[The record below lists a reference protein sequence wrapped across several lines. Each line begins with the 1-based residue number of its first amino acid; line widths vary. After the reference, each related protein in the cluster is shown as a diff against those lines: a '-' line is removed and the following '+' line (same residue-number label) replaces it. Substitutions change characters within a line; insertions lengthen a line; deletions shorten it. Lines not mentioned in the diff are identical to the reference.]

1 MKEIPPHIKE
11 KIDKLKDELKKVYEL
26 AEESW
31 EGCDGC
37 DENDKHFWMNGFRT
51 GYNRAKPDVLS
62 DEQLKNI
69 LHTSGNYDIPYHKD
83 SIMSYGKICEH
94 DDGYLCEH
102 RRQYIIGLFEKKEI
116 SDEEALRLAKEMN
129 KQPMTSVPYEI
140 SDEEIEK
147 ASYGFWQ
154 FNEHTQSTCWKMG
167 AKWYREQ
174 LKQRK

>member
-1 MKEIPPHIKE
+1 MNKEQQK
-11 KIDKLKDELKKVYEL
+11 KLITEIMDLDAKDGLYEDDVERFSFKHELKKVYKL

-51 GYNRAKPDVLS
+51 GYNRAKPDVIS
-62 DEQLKNI
+62 DEQLENT
-69 LHTSGNYDIPYHKD
+69 LHTSGRYDTPNHKD

-102 RRQYIIGLFEKKEI
+102 RRKYIIDLFKK
-116 SDEEALRLAKEMN
+116 
-129 KQPMTSVPYEI
+129 QEI

-147 ASYGFWQ
+147 AAQELKDGWTYKPIF
-154 FNEHTQSTCWKMG
+154 FIEG

-174 LKQRK
+174 SKQRQ